1 MTKGQYSPVKLKLAR
16 LVSSSLY
23 GTLTLNLTA
32 FKNLKYMAYDCF
44 YGNGLVWQNPNQQRT
59 NQNTLINLETTLP
72 CNKVTYSTAFCSY
85 PFSKE

>member
-1 MTKGQYSPVKLKLAR
+1 
-16 LVSSSLY
+16 
-23 GTLTLNLTA
+23 
-32 FKNLKYMAYDCF
+32 MAYDCF